1 MNRHNTTYFILDS
14 PNNMTMS
21 KALLSNST
29 VSLASVELNSDFIR
43 DINAQSTPVDKTRQ
57 SETKEL
63 NLKQRVQKPLE
74 DIDRYTM
81 CSNRIV

>member
-1 MNRHNTTYFILDS
+1 
-14 PNNMTMS
+14 MS

-29 VSLASVELNSDFIR
+29 VSLASVELNTEFIK
-43 DINAQSTPVDKTRQ
+43 DINAQSTPIAYIGEK
-57 SETKEL
+57 SPNSIEKETEL
-63 NLKQRVQKPLE
+63 KRRVPKPLD

>member
-1 MNRHNTTYFILDS
+1 
-14 PNNMTMS
+14 MS

-29 VSLASVELNSDFIR
+29 VSLASVELNAEFIK
-43 DINAQSTPVDKTRQ
+43 DNNAVLPPDGQTSKQENGADQSQLR
-57 SETKEL
+57 
-63 NLKQRVQKPLE
+63 QRVPKPLE